1 MKSGCSI
8 VPAVAVVSLSLHGC
22 GIAVPQIGEAWESV
36 AVTSDMEYRI
46 KANIYCELLGALDY
60 ARATYRI
67 GGISGV
73 PAIPDDYGVQV
84 QISLTVDET
93 SALNA
98 GATYNETLRNAAVH
112 AINVPQMFTLSAGGT
127 LSSTAT
133 RVDTS
138 YTYYNVGKLANR
150 HGFKTF
156 CETDP
161 PDLSGSSPLLRS
173 DLGIKD
179 YLSAALKGA
188 AVLHSSTPAKGG
200 AGKSAKLDVYSY
212 EIKFLIVS
220 NGSVT
225 PTWKLVNITS
235 GFGNLPWVSTG
246 RTRTHDLILT
256 FGPGV
261 DKPTDF
267 ALQTHF
273 TGQIVQSNQMR
284 PPAQSPG
291 F

>member
-1 MKSGCSI
+1 MKSIAPVLALAATC
-8 VPAVAVVSLSLHGC
+8 LSLCGC
-22 GIAVPQIGEAWESV
+22 GTTVPHIGEAWESV
-36 AVTSDMEYRI
+36 AVTSDMEFRI
-46 KANIYCELLGALDY
+46 KANIYCELLSALDY

-67 GGISGV
+67 GSPNGAY
-73 PAIPDDYGVQV
+73 AIPDDYGVQV
-84 QISLTVDET
+84 QISLTIDE
-93 SALNA
+93 SSSLNA
-98 GATYNETLRNAAVH
+98 GATYNETLRNATAH
-112 AINVPQMFTLSAGGT
+112 GINVPQLFTLSAGGT

-138 YTYYNVGKLANR
+138 YTYYNVGQLENR

-161 PDLSGSSPLLRS
+161 PSLNGSSPLLMS

-179 YLSAALKGA
+179 FLSAALEGA

-200 AGKSAKLDVYSY
+200 AGKTAKLDVYSY
-212 EIKFLIVS
+212 EVKFIIVS

-256 FGPGV
+256 FGPGI

-273 TGQIVQSNQMR
+273 TGQIVQSNQAR
-284 PPAQSPG
+284 PMG